1 MANAR
6 CASAGRPLDRIM
18 KNTIL
23 GAACVFV
30 LAGCGTTVRDGLAIQ
45 DPTVLETGFLAGQSG
60 AAGAALP
67 RWSEVYGR
75 IKPREVL
82 GTLQSRLDQLGERK
96 NNYFGYKDQCWLDA
110 AKMELVA
117 GDGWGFVEEALGEA
131 ARLTTGLEGSQP
143 LSVDTASLRTVA
155 TVRPDLSEILVALH
169 ADPRFDTCPQAQKEV
184 ACAQVKLMHAG
195 HDAWTRDFDAAQVK
209 IDAIL
214 NTVADARHSL
224 ANCPALPEPEPELA
238 SNIVLLPTDTLFA
251 FNGSRTEAITL
262 DGRGKLDA
270 LIAESKG
277 DTGMSAIT
285 ISGFTDRLGSNAY
298 NMKLSQRR
306 ADTVQRYLIAGGVTT
321 VVTAQGFGK
330 ASPGSSCK
338 ITERRALRR
347 CLAGDRRVELR
358 FIHQGDSG
366 R

>member
-1 MANAR
+1 
-6 CASAGRPLDRIM
+6 M

-45 DPTVLETGFLAGQSG
+45 DPTVLETGFSTGQSE
-60 AAGAALP
+60 AAGAAVP
-67 RWSEVYGR
+67 QWSEIYGR

-82 GTLQSRLDQLGERK
+82 GTLQGRLDQLGERK

-110 AKMELVA
+110 AKMELAA
-117 GDGWGFVEEALGEA
+117 GDGWGFVEEALGES

-143 LSVDTASLRTVA
+143 LSADTASLRTVA
-155 TVRPDLSEILVALH
+155 TVRPDLSEILIAMR

-209 IDAIL
+209 IDAVL
-214 NTVADARHSL
+214 TTVADARISL
-224 ANCPALPEPEPELA
+224 ANCTVLPEPEFARQPVPLP
-238 SNIVLLPTDTLFA
+238 SNLVLLPTDTLFA

-277 DTGMSAIT
+277 DTEMTVIT
-285 ISGFTDRLGSNAY
+285 VSGFTDRLGSNAY
-298 NMKLSQRR
+298 NKKLSQRR

-321 VVTAQGFGK
+321 VVTSQGFGK
-330 ASPGSSCK
+330 ASPGNRCEMK
-338 ITERRALRR
+338 ERRALRR

-358 FIHQGDSG
+358 FVHQGDSSH
-366 R
+366 